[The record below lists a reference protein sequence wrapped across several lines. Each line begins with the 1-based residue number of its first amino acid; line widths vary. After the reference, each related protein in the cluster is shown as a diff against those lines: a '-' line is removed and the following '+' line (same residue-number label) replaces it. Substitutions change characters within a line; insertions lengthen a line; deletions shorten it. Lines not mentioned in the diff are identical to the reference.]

1 MSHYQPLLEQLKQL
15 RLGGLVDSLE
25 LRLKEAEKQQLS
37 YLDFLSLLIQ
47 DELQRRSQSKFARRL
62 KKACFA
68 DLKTLE
74 EFDFK
79 FNPALERRR
88 IYDLGTGHFIEN
100 KDNLCLCGPVG
111 VGKSPIALALGHEAV
126 RRGFEVR
133 YIQAPRLFRTLQ
145 AAHADLSRDRL
156 MKHYCSSD
164 FLIIDDFGLKPLTDQ
179 QADDR
184 YDIVYERYPKGSL
197 MLTSNRSVQEWMGL
211 FPDPIQANSLLDR
224 LGHNAHQL
232 EWEGESYRR
241 RRGATGQYRAG
252 HPLRLRTQVRRLAQW
267 RSRTA
272 HRKSALL
279 QSHSGGGCRQPSFG
293 LVSGVQSVASLAART
308 ALLEGPEGPSNFPG
322 GNCLGKLFPS
332 KTNKTRERRD
342 DDDSQSGGITLVTGW
357 GIYLGD

>member
-37 YLDFLSLLIQ
+37 DLDFLSLLIQ

-88 IYDLGTGHFIEN
+88 IYDLGTCHFIEN

-133 YIQAPRLFRTLQ
+133 LY
-145 AAHADLSRDRL
+145 
-156 MKHYCSSD
+156 
-164 FLIIDDFGLKPLTDQ
+164 
-179 QADDR
+179 
-184 YDIVYERYPKGSL
+184 
-197 MLTSNRSVQEWMGL
+197 
-211 FPDPIQANSLLDR
+211 
-224 LGHNAHQL
+224 
-232 EWEGESYRR
+232 
-241 RRGATGQYRAG
+241 G
-252 HPLRLRTQVRRLAQW
+252 HPAPIFPSRSYKGVRFALGSFFMISSGYQPPLAKVATQPRRLPARHRPDRSIRSTQKL
-267 RSRTA
+267 RSTLSTSRTV
-272 HRKSALL
+272 RS
-279 QSHSGGGCRQPSFG
+279 SRRQR
-293 LVSGVQSVASLAART
+293 A
-308 ALLEGPEGPSNFPG
+308 PG
-322 GNCLGKLFPS
+322 
-332 KTNKTRERRD
+332 R
-342 DDDSQSGGITLVTGW
+342 
-357 GIYLGD
+357 